1 MAMFYVLF
9 TLGMPDKPQIT
20 QAITG
25 LLAFTFLL
33 SKVEKFSL
41 RLPTG
46 IIGALIAYGAWTGF
60 SMLWTSDLAIGFYT
74 FWRLSVVIMFG
85 YIVWNIVQTEDDVA
99 ILAQGYI
106 FGAIMVFVS
115 LYRNVQMGKGA
126 LGAGSG
132 GQMRYSAQDLQPN
145 AVAWIFAFAAG
156 LAWMLIIWNRPTSKV
171 FLPVNYAMPIIA
183 IVGTLYTGSRG
194 GSIALILALSP
205 IVLYIWKRPVGA
217 ALLVGGL
224 FMVLPSILVSEKL
237 QGSISRISNAASSGE
252 SDGFSGRIDLWR
264 AAIELALQNPFL
276 GTGVGGFNQGSSDLA
291 LNTTSGVNGAHQAF
305 LAVVSETGLI
315 GLTLFCILCYQ
326 VYATLRRVPANI
338 KPTCYGIG
346 LALVSV
352 LMFSHQ
358 QTNHIVLFPVITLM
372 AAEVVTRQS
381 AEKERQLSV
390 NKAIAIAQPQ
400 S

>member
-1 MAMFYVLF
+1 MLYILF

-25 LLAFTFLL
+25 LLGLTFLL
-33 SKVEKFSL
+33 SKVEKFSF
-41 RLPTG
+41 RLPSG

-60 SMLWTSDLAIGFYT
+60 SMLWTPDLAVGFYT
-74 FWRLSVVIMFG
+74 FWRLSVVIFFG
-85 YIVWNIVQTEDDVA
+85 FIVWQIVQTEDDVA

-106 FGAIMVFVS
+106 FGAIMVFFS
-115 LYRNVQMGKGA
+115 LYRNVQLGKGA
-126 LGAGSG
+126 FGAGSG
-132 GQMRYSAQDLQPN
+132 GQLRYSAQDLQPN

-183 IVGTLYTGSRG
+183 IVGTLFTGSRG
-194 GSIALILALSP
+194 GSIALVLALAP
-205 IVLYIWKRPVGA
+205 IVLYIWKRPIGA

-237 QGSISRISNAASSGE
+237 QGSIARIANAASSGE

-305 LAVVSETGLI
+305 LAVLSETGI
-315 GLTLFCILCYQ
+315 VGLVLFCILCYQ
-326 VYATLRRVPANI
+326 TFVTLRRVPENI
-338 KPTCYGIG
+338 KPTCYGLG
-346 LALVSV
+346 FALFSV

-372 AAEVVTRQS
+372 AAELVTRRS
-381 AEKERQLSV
+381 ADKERKLATPQGL
-390 NKAIAIAQPQ
+390 AIAQP
-400 S
+400 